1 MGKKERRAALVRV
14 TKKLSALRSTLKK
27 DERELLDRI
36 VLGAAEVAGHAVT
49 AEVFSKRELPSKR
62 ESPAKT
68 DEVMGHAATEFAS
81 KRELPS
87 KRESPAKTDEV
98 MGHAATEFA
107 SKRELPSK
115 RESPARVD
123 LPAKIE
129 YDAKKK
135 TYVVAD

>member
-62 ESPAKT
+62 ESPA
-68 DEVMGHAATEFAS
+68 
-81 KRELPS
+81 
-87 KRESPAKTDEV
+87 
-98 MGHAATEFA
+98 
-107 SKRELPSK
+107 
-115 RESPARVD
+115 RVD